1 MVISMWHHPM
11 VERIR
16 QTMQFNNSICFW
28 KSNWSKDVKGKK
40 ETDEKNIGFPGCHTT
55 KTNIRNDS
63 HCTGVP
69 LMLPHLVIYF
79 THVARHHKPLPC
91 TRTTTCIWHVW
102 SSLYF
107 PKNNSVS
114 TARMKSSKDA
124 AAQVAKRRAIPRLIA
139 KAINLDFALSI
150 SLQTN
155 KLPAQHTQSIL
166 YLPISNHIKPS
177 FTHLFLHFYSLNC

>member
-1 MVISMWHHPM
+1 MWHHPM
-11 VERIR
+11 VERIK

-40 ETDEKNIGFPGCHTT
+40 ETAEKNIGFPGCHTA
-55 KTNIRNDS
+55 KTSIRNDS

-107 PKNNSVS
+107 QKKKLRFYRADEIQQRRRGAGRETEGYTPPNSES
-114 TARMKSSKDA
+114 HQSWLC
-124 AAQVAKRRAIPRLIA
+124 LI
-139 KAINLDFALSI
+139 NI
-150 SLQTN
+150 SAN
-155 KLPAQHTQSIL
+155 
-166 YLPISNHIKPS
+166 
-177 FTHLFLHFYSLNC
+177 

>member
-1 MVISMWHHPM
+1 MSKVKKRLMRKTLVFLVATPPKQTFGMIRTAQVFPWCFHILWYILHMSLDTTNRFHAHGPPRAYDTSDHHC
-11 VERIR
+11 
-16 QTMQFNNSICFW
+16 N
-28 KSNWSKDVKGKK
+28 
-40 ETDEKNIGFPGCHTT
+40 
-55 KTNIRNDS
+55 
-63 HCTGVP
+63 
-69 LMLPHLVIYF
+69 
-79 THVARHHKPLPC
+79 
-91 TRTTTCIWHVW
+91 
-102 SSLYF
+102 F

>member
-1 MVISMWHHPM
+1 MWHHSM
-11 VERIR
+11 VERIK
-16 QTMQFNNSICFW
+16 QTIAIQQFHFFW

-55 KTNIRNDS
+55 KTNKTNIRNDS

-107 PKNNSVS
+107 PKKKLRS

-124 AAQVAKRRAIPRLIA
+124 AAQVAKRRAIPRLVA

-166 YLPISNHIKPS
+166 YLPISNH
-177 FTHLFLHFYSLNC
+177 HLLIYLYIYSLNC